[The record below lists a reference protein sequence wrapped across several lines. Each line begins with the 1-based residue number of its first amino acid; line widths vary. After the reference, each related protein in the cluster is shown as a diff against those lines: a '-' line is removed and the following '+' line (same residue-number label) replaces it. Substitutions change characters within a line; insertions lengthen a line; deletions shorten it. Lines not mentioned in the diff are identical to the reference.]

1 MKVFE
6 EYSQKCSFCNIVFP
20 FLLIKDIDGNLY
32 CSKKCFTAS
41 GDDYDENHDPVTNCC
56 GAPFWYPGYPDSDI
70 CSRCLEHAGV
80 EEEEDNN
87 E

>member
-1 MKVFE
+1 MEIYTVARNVLQLVE
-6 EYSQKCSFCNIVFP
+6 MTMMN
-20 FLLIKDIDGNLY
+20 D
-32 CSKKCFTAS
+32 
-41 GDDYDENHDPVTNCC
+41 HDPVTNCC